1 MSRWRVPATFFIAPG
16 ATSIIRFW
24 WPPGSSDQGAQW
36 AMAHPLAGA
45 SDSWLMTE
53 RVGKRRPCEIGT
65 IAING
70 EPQYGCAATGA
81 DVEYRVFIRNDGA
94 SGTRYQLEGGGF

>member
-1 MSRWRVPATFFIAPG
+1 
-16 ATSIIRFW
+16 
-24 WPPGSSDQGAQW
+24 
-36 AMAHPLAGA
+36 
-45 SDSWLMTE
+45 MTE

-65 IAING
+65 IAIDG